1 MTPAEPKRVTAFDLV
16 RRKAHGPKIVGLTAY
31 ETVFANLVDQ
41 SGADFILV
49 GDSLAQ
55 VFAGHE
61 HTVSATMDQMVYH
74 TEVVAR
80 AVGRALVIGDM
91 PFLSYRLSCEETL
104 RNAGRLVQEGRAQAV
119 KLEGAGEVVAVTK
132 KMTESGIPA
141 MGHLGLTPQAVH
153 QTGYH
158 LQAKTEVGQRQLLD
172 DARRLQ
178 DAGAFSLV
186 LEMIPT
192 EVAAAVT
199 ESLEIPT
206 IGIGA
211 GPHTDGQILVTQ
223 DLLGLFEHFAP
234 SFVRRYAN
242 VAKEVRRACRAYAND
257 VREGRFPGAAES
269 FEGKATRSTKT
280 T

>member
-1 MTPAEPKRVTAFDLV
+1 MTSAEPKRVTAFDLV

-31 ETVFANLVDQ
+31 ETVFASLVDQ

-55 VFAGHE
+55 VFAGYE

-91 PFLSYRLSCEETL
+91 PFLSYRLSSEETL

-119 KLEGAGEVVAVTK
+119 KLEGTGEVVAVTK
-132 KMTESGIPA
+132 KVTESGIPA

-206 IGIGA
+206 VGIGA

-242 VAKEVRRACRAYAND
+242 VAEEVRRACRAYAND

-269 FEGKATRSTKT
+269 FKGEAAHSTKAT
-280 T
+280 